1 MFEKSDH
8 TFQLPVRIS
17 NITLDFTLATYH
29 DVDHCKVNIV
39 HARFERISKT
49 KKKNFVIKKIFM
61 LWFQNKKLWFC
72 NFNKTV

>member
-1 MFEKSDH
+1 MVKNDHSYVNRALNMNMFEKSDH

-49 KKKNFVIKKIFM
+49 KKKE
-61 LWFQNKKLWFC
+61 FC
-72 NFNKTV
+72 N